1 MPSLLKFPSY
11 KANPIYLE
19 NGALLGTA
27 SSYSLHAPPPRRVKL
42 FAIFVIN
49 SFEVQYLNFT

>member
-19 NGALLGTA
+19 NGALLGKA
-27 SSYSLHAPPPRRVKL
+27 SSLSLHSPPPPPHQALRHFR
-42 FAIFVIN
+42 
-49 SFEVQYLNFT
+49 Q